1 MKTKIMICLA
11 LLWLLVIP
19 KESTFAEK
27 DASKDQTIENVVEE
41 RYHTILEQWK
51 EDGVENASNFEASI
65 SPSTFLDVKEDDLLA
80 SENSKD
86 YGDRVFYWHN
96 QSLSL
101 SVSVPE
107 DGLYEISFDYY
118 PISKEV
124 VPIEG
129 SILINGEYPF
139 YESRRIVF
147 PLKWKSV
154 KDTFDTDR
162 FGNEIIPNQ
171 EVIPEWGKISATD
184 ASNLQAESLKYY
196 LKKGKNT
203 ITLTHL
209 KGEMLV
215 GNVYV
220 HSPTKLI
227 SYKDYLQNNKNDHK
241 VNSLIIQ
248 EAEKGYTKNSSYIRP
263 VATTGSS
270 VVPNNPK
277 YLLLNTVGG
286 DSWRESGQRVNW
298 NVSIA
303 EDGYYQLTFKVLQK
317 KETGGTVF
325 RKLLIDGEIPF
336 SEVSLFPFEFNKKWV
351 NTTLKDEKGDPYL
364 FYLTKGN
371 HEISLEADA
380 SPVERSIFTINEVI
394 KEMQEFALS
403 IKKLTGNQ
411 NDRSRGWKINEYFP
425 DAEKKIDGW
434 ANRLEEESKYL
445 TELNKGNESK
455 DIVSLNMAVKKLRT
469 LNKNPNEIPN
479 RLTELTEGSSSVAQ
493 LLGNLLL
500 ELPKQPLLVDRFYIH
515 GENQLPAPTP
525 GYFAKTWNGM
535 KRFVQS
541 FSAGNYSASSADDQ
555 TIEIWVNRQR
565 QYVDIIQNLAD
576 QTFTPKTGIKVKF
589 SIMPDEGKLIL
600 ASAAN
605 NQPDVAI
612 GISNWLPYEL
622 SIRGAA
628 VDLHEFSDFED
639 YSNQFSPGAFL
650 PLMIDDSVYAL
661 PETQDFYVQ
670 FYRKDIL
677 NALKIPVPDTWD
689 DVVKILPE
697 LQRFGMNYY
706 TPIAGAGGFKSFQTT
721 APFIYQF
728 SGDLYEEDGM
738 RTAIGEEDSLKAIE
752 FMAKLNTIY
761 SMPMQVPNF
770 YNHFRYSTLPIG
782 IANFSTYVQLTAAA
796 PEIAGWWDISPYPG
810 IKQQDGTVERWATGS
825 GQSSMIF
832 KGTKDREKSWE
843 FLKWWMSTDTQVDF
857 ATTLQTLYGPE
868 YMWNSANLEAFKQL
882 PWPEEHKETILKQW
896 EYLQE
901 VPKTPGAYMVERELS
916 NIWNRIVF
924 DGENPRSAV
933 DDSVI
938 AINREISRK
947 MEEFGYMK
955 NGKMVKPYHIPS
967 IDQVKSWAGE
977 KNED

>member
-1 MKTKIMICLA
+1 MISLVLILLLA
-11 LLWLLVIP
+11 IPNGMAMAEEDNLV
-19 KESTFAEK
+19 
-27 DASKDQTIENVVEE
+27 DQTIENVVEE
-41 RYHTILEQWK
+41 SYHTVLENWNHA
-51 EDGVENASNFEASI
+51 GVESASNFEASI
-65 SPSTFLDVKEDDLLA
+65 SPSSFNGVKEDDLLA
-80 SENSKD
+80 SADSKN

-96 QSLSL
+96 QSM
-101 SVSVPE
+101 SVDVTVPE

-129 SILINGEYPF
+129 SILVNGEYPY

-147 PLKWKSV
+147 PLKWKNVSD
-154 KDTFDTDR
+154 KYDTDR
-162 FGNEIIPNQ
+162 FGNEIVPNQ
-171 EVIPEWGKISATD
+171 EAIAEWSKISASD
-184 ASNLQAESLKYY
+184 ASNLQAKPLKYH

-203 ITLTHL
+203 VTLSHL
-209 KGEMLV
+209 KGEMLI
-215 GNVYV
+215 GDVYV
-220 HSPTKLI
+220 HSPTELMP
-227 SYKDYLQNNKNDHK
+227 YKDYVKNND
-241 VNSLIIQ
+241 NSKKANVLMTK
-248 EAEKGYTKNSSYIRP
+248 EAEKEYSKNSSYIRP
-263 VATTGSS
+263 VATVGSA
-270 VVPNNPK
+270 VTPNNPK
-277 YLLLNTVGG
+277 RLLLNTLGG
-286 DSWRESGQRVNW
+286 KSWEQSGQRVNW
-298 NVSIA
+298 NVSIE
-303 EDGYYQLTFKVLQK
+303 EDGFYHLTFKVLQN

-336 SEVSLFPFEFNKKWV
+336 EEAALIPFEFNKKWV
-351 NTTLKDEKGDPYL
+351 NATLNDEKENPYL

-394 KEMQEFALS
+394 RDMQEFALS

-411 NDRSRGWKINEYFP
+411 NDRSRGWKISEYFP
-425 DAEKKIDGW
+425 DVEERLNGW
-434 ANRLEEESKYL
+434 ANRLEEEGKYV
-445 TELNKGNESK
+445 TNLNNGKQSK
-455 DIVSLNMAVKKLRT
+455 DIVSLNMAVKKLKT
-469 LNKNPNEIPN
+469 LNEKPNEIPN

-515 GENQLPAPTP
+515 GENQLPDPTP
-525 GYFAKTWNGM
+525 GFFTKTWDGM

-541 FSAGNYSASSADDQ
+541 FSAGNYSAASADDEE

-565 QYVDIIQNLAD
+565 QYVEIIQNLAD
-576 QTFTPKTGIKVKF
+576 QNFTPKTGIKVKF

-622 SIRGAA
+622 SMRGAA
-628 VDLHEFSDFED
+628 VDLHEFSDFEE
-639 YSNQFSPGAFL
+639 YSKQFSPGAFL

-677 NALKIPVPDTWD
+677 NALHVPVPDTWD
-689 DVVKILPE
+689 DVIKILPE
-697 LQRFGMNYY
+697 LQRYGMNYY
-706 TPIAGAGGFKSFQTT
+706 TPIAGAVGFKPFQTT

-728 SGDLYEEDGM
+728 HGDLYEADGM
-738 RTAIGEEDSLKAIE
+738 ETAIGEEDSLKAIE
-752 FMAKLNTIY
+752 FMTKLNTIY
-761 SMPMQVPNF
+761 SMPLQVPNF

-796 PEIAGWWDISPYPG
+796 PEIAGWWDISPHPG
-810 IKQQDGTVERWATGS
+810 IKQSDGTVERWATGS
-825 GQSSMIF
+825 GQSAMIF

-843 FLKWWMSTDTQVDF
+843 FLKWWMATDTQTEF

-967 IDQVKSWAGE
+967 IEQVQNWVGE
-977 KNED
+977 ENED